1 MQKITIQILKIL
13 TIILVPLIIV
23 PGVVR
28 LLTTDQYLAFEY
40 GKSDFPQDRFGFD
53 QSQRFSHASDNLRYI
68 VEKRP
73 PTFLADQKHG
83 DTPLYDQREV
93 SHMQDVQNV
102 FQGVWNLWEYASV
115 LFFICLLALALVE
128 GGRNLIA
135 SALKT
140 GGLVTVGLFALIGIS
155 AAVAWQGWFVLF
167 HRFFFVEGSW
177 LFNFTDTLIRL
188 FPQQFW
194 FDSAVTVSSLS
205 LLGGF
210 LVYIVGRILSPKNVV
225 ISLAAKVE

>member
-1 MQKITIQILKIL
+1 MQKITVRILKIL
-13 TIILVPLIIV
+13 TILLVPLIIV

-53 QSQRFSHASDNLRYI
+53 QNQRFRHASDNLRYI
-68 VEKRP
+68 VEDRP
-73 PTFLADQKHG
+73 PAFLADQKHG
-83 DTPLYDQREV
+83 DAPLYDSREV

-102 FQGVWNLWEYASV
+102 FQAVWILWEVSLV
-115 LFFICLLALALVE
+115 LFIICILALTLVD
-128 GGRNLIA
+128 GGRKLIA
-135 SALKT
+135 DGLKT

-155 AAVAWQGWFVLF
+155 AAVAWQAWFVLF

-210 LVYIVGRILSPKNVV
+210 LVYVFGRA
-225 ISLAAKVE
+225 ISAKDAVEMPVP

>member
-1 MQKITIQILKIL
+1 MQKKTVQILKIL

-23 PGVVR
+23 PAVVR

-40 GKSDFPQDRFGFD
+40 GKSDFPKDMFGFD

-68 VEKRP
+68 VEDRP
-73 PTFLADQKHG
+73 PAFLADQKHG
-83 DTPLYDQREV
+83 DAPLYDPREV

-102 FQGVWNLWEYASV
+102 FRGVWNLWEYASV
-115 LFFICLLALALVE
+115 LFFICILALTLVD
-128 GGRNLIA
+128 GGRKLIA
-135 SALKT
+135 ASLKT
-140 GGLVTVGLFALIGIS
+140 GGLVTVGLFALVGIG
-155 AAVAWQGWFVLF
+155 AAVALQAGFVLF

-210 LVYIVGRILSPKNVV
+210 LVYIVGRILSPKNAV